1 MDISIFGLG
10 YVGCVSLGC
19 LGQQGHNVIGVDINQ
34 KKVDLINSGKATIVE
49 KDIDQIIKEQV
60 SLKNIKASTDFND
73 AVLNSD
79 ISIIAVGTPSS
90 HDGKLNLDYIYRVAK
105 NIGIAIDK
113 KKSFHTIVIRSTVIP
128 GTAEEVAKII
138 ENNSNKIYELDFSI
152 VVNPEFLREG
162 TSIYDYYNP
171 PITVVGSSN
180 IKSKEIIS
188 SIYKDLPGE
197 LVLIDIR
204 TAEILKYVNN
214 SFHALKVSF
223 ANEVGNVC
231 KELSIDSQKVMEI
244 LCKDKKLN
252 ISSYYLKPG
261 FAFGGSC
268 LPKDL
273 KAFQKLSKDNGLDS
287 PLINSISESNNIQI
301 KKSINLIKS
310 LKIKKISFLGLSFKA
325 GTDDLRNSPTLNV
338 INELLEDGFEISIYD
353 KNVQE
358 SKLTGANKAYFDNE
372 IPIISKLI
380 ESDLDNVISK
390 SDLIVVTTKESFFEE
405 VLEKL
410 NKKII
415 VDLVYLGDS
424 LKNKDNYFGL
434 SW

>member
-1 MDISIFGLG
+1 MEISIFGLG

-19 LGQQGHNVIGVDINQ
+19 LGQQGHNVVGVDINQ

-49 KDIDQIIKEQV
+49 KDIDIIIKEQV
-60 SLKNIKASTDFND
+60 SLKNIKATTDFNE

-90 HDGKLNLDYIYRVAK
+90 SDGKLNLDYVYRVAK
-105 NIGIAIDK
+105 NIGIAINK
-113 KKSFHTIVIRSTVIP
+113 KNSFHTVVIRSTIIP
-128 GTAEEVAKII
+128 GTAEKVAKII
-138 ENNSNKIYELDFSI
+138 EDNSSKIYELDFSI

-171 PITVVGSSN
+171 PITVIGSSHQ
-180 IKSKEIIS
+180 KSKEIIC
-188 SIYKDLPGE
+188 SIYNELPGE
-197 LVLIDIR
+197 LVLIDVR

-223 ANEVGNVC
+223 ANEVGNIC

-244 LCKDKKLN
+244 LCMDKKLN

-261 FAFGGSC
+261 FAYGGSC

-273 KAFQKLSKDNGLDS
+273 KAFQKLSKDQGLDS
-287 PLINSISESNNIQI
+287 YLINSISSSNEYQIQ
-301 KKSINLIKS
+301 KSIDLIKS
-310 LKIKKISFLGLSFKA
+310 FKLKKIGFMGLSFKA

-338 INELLEDGFEISIYD
+338 INELLNNNYEILIYD

-358 SKLTGANKAYFDNE
+358 AKLMGSNKKFFEYE
-372 IPIISKLI
+372 IPEI
-380 ESDLDNVISK
+380 
-390 SDLIVVTTKESFFEE
+390 SDLIINDIGSLISNSELIVIANKEKEFENF
-405 VLEKL
+405 LK
-410 NKKII
+410 NINDKTI

-424 LKNKDNYFGL
+424 LKNKNNYFGL

>member
-19 LGQQGHNVIGVDINQ
+19 LAQQGHNVIGVDINQ

-90 HDGKLNLDYIYRVAK
+90 HDGKLNLEYIYRVAK

-128 GTAEEVAKII
+128 GTADEVAKII

-152 VVNPEFLREG
+152 IVNPEFLREG

-171 PITVVGSSN
+171 PITVIGSSN

-223 ANEVGNVC
+223 ANEVGNIC

-244 LCKDKKLN
+244 LCMDKKLN

-261 FAFGGSC
+261 FAYGGSC

-273 KAFQKLSKDNGLDS
+273 KAFQKLSKDQGLDS
-287 PLINSISESNNIQI
+287 YLINSISISNEYQIQ
-301 KKSINLIKS
+301 KSIELIKS
-310 LKIKKISFLGLSFKA
+310 FKLKKIGFMGLSFKA

-338 INELLEDGFEISIYD
+338 IDKLLNDNYEILIYD

-358 SKLTGANKAYFDNE
+358 AKLMGSNKKFFEHE
-372 IPIISKLI
+372 IPEI
-380 ESDLDNVISK
+380 
-390 SDLIVVTTKESFFEE
+390 SDLIINDIRSLISNSELIVIANKEKEFEN
-405 VLEKL
+405 LLK
-410 NKKII
+410 NINDKTI

>member
-1 MDISIFGLG
+1 MDIGIFGLG

-19 LGQQGHNVIGVDINQ
+19 LAQQGHNVIGVDINQ

-90 HDGKLNLDYIYRVAK
+90 HDGKLNLEYIYRVAK

-128 GTAEEVAKII
+128 GTADEVAKII

-152 VVNPEFLREG
+152 IVNPEFLREG

-171 PITVVGSSN
+171 PITVIGSSN

-223 ANEVGNVC
+223 ANEVGNIC

-244 LCKDKKLN
+244 LCMDKKLN

-261 FAFGGSC
+261 FAYGGSC

-273 KAFQKLSKDNGLDS
+273 KAFQKLSKDQGLDS
-287 PLINSISESNNIQI
+287 YLINSISISNEYQIQ
-301 KKSINLIKS
+301 KSIELIKS
-310 LKIKKISFLGLSFKA
+310 FKLKKIGFMGLSFKA

-338 INELLEDGFEISIYD
+338 IDKLLNDNYEILIYD

-358 SKLTGANKAYFDNE
+358 AKLMGSNKKFFEHE
-372 IPIISKLI
+372 IPEI
-380 ESDLDNVISK
+380 
-390 SDLIVVTTKESFFEE
+390 SDLIINDIRSLISNSELIVIANKEKEFEN
-405 VLEKL
+405 LLK
-410 NKKII
+410 NINDKTI